1 MDAYKAYYQEAR
13 KTFQSDEEAVHLS
26 KEWMESG
33 GDEKPML
40 RKDGT
45 PLPGV
50 MKSGKPVF
58 EAFWNGI
65 TKSIVDPNGGTLLHE
80 DDECIVIIPAGF
92 RKAPTWNTM
101 NPYRY
106 EIGGDS
112 TLQSLLHVL
121 VLPKKRIDSPLS
133 LQKGDVPLL
142 EKMRETGRKVM
153 KDLYEG
159 GASKVGTLDWVLS
172 QNKVIKVD
180 DVQMSTRVK
189 PEDLS
194 NDRIKCEPHDID
206 EQMKTVRE
214 SLHVD
219 TFSVR
224 YLHLHV
230 YSDEW
235 RTIAYDKME
244 ESAKEK
250 GKKKN
255 IPLDAVLEVLGEM

>member
-1 MDAYKAYYQEAR
+1 MEAYKTYYSDSR
-13 KTFQSDEEAVHLS
+13 TKFQQDSEAVNLS

-40 RKDGT
+40 RRDGSS
-45 PLPGV
+45 LPGV
-50 MKSGKPVF
+50 MPSGKPVF

-80 DDECIVIIPAGF
+80 DDECVVIIPAGF

-106 EIGGDS
+106 EIGGES
-112 TLQSLLHVL
+112 TLQSLLHIL

-133 LQKGDVPLL
+133 LQKEHIPLL

-153 KDLYEG
+153 KELYEG
-159 GASKVGTLDWVLS
+159 GASKVGSLDWALS
-172 QNKVIKVD
+172 QNKVVKVG

-194 NDRIKCEPHDID
+194 EDRIKCEPHDIV

-224 YLHLHV
+224 YLHLHI

-235 RTIAYDKME
+235 KTIAYDKME

-250 GKKKN
+250 GQMKN
-255 IPLDAVLEVLGEM
+255 VPLDAVLEVLNEM